1 MKKINKVH
9 AMMTIFGIVLIAVG
23 SSICNYGQVG
33 VDPFT
38 AMNIALSSKL
48 GISFGLYQML
58 LNLVLFLGVLKISK
72 HYIGFGTIVNM
83 IGIGFLIELFTSL
96 WRSMFTITITLPLQ
110 VAMLIVGVLILTL
123 GASLYMRADLGVA
136 PYDAIA
142 LIANEKYHKNFA
154 VSRIICDMFC
164 AGIGFFLNGPV
175 GAGTIVFAFFTGP
188 FIRFY
193 DTHVSNPL
201 LAYFDMQNAKKST
214 M

>member
-1 MKKINKVH
+1 MKKINKAHV
-9 AMMTIFGIVLIAVG
+9 MMTLIGIVLIAVG

-38 AMNIALSSKL
+38 AMNIAVSSKL
-48 GISFGLYQML
+48 GISFGFYQML
-58 LNLVLFLGVLKISK
+58 LNLALFLGVLKISK
-72 HYIGFGTIVNM
+72 HYIGIGTIVNM

-96 WRSMFTITITLPLQ
+96 WGSLFPITITIPLQ
-110 VAMLIVGVLILTL
+110 VGLLIIGVLILTL

-154 VSRIICDMFC
+154 VSRIFCDMFC
-164 AGIGFFLNGPV
+164 AGIGFFLSGPV

-201 LAYFDMQNAKKST
+201 LAYFDKRSAKKST